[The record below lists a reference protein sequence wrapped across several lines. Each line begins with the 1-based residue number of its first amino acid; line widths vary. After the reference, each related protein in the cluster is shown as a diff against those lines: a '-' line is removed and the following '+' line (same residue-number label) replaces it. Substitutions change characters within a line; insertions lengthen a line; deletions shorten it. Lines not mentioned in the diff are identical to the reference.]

1 MGALERLGGLVRTVG
16 VVAACILIPGQIL
29 VALLYLGGRRFFRLP
44 ITPLQEL
51 EWHFFFALV
60 FLTIGAAL
68 LADRHVRIDIVRERL
83 SERARARIEIAGFFL
98 ALMPCCVALVYF
110 GGLGAWDAFITGERS
125 RAGLGLPWRWIVKST
140 IPIGGLL
147 LFSAGLVITAR
158 SIAKLR
164 NAQDLSNQRETGD
177 RSTP

>member
-1 MGALERLGGLVRTVG
+1 MQALERLGVVVRTVG
-16 VVAACILIPGQIL
+16 VVAACILIPSQIL
-29 VALLYLGGRRFFRLP
+29 VALLYLGGRRFFRMP

-83 SERARARIEIAGFFL
+83 SERARARIEITGFFL
-98 ALMPCCVALVYF
+98 ALMPCCIALIYF
-110 GGLGAWDAFITGERS
+110 GGLSAWDAFALGERS
-125 RAGLGLPWRWIVKST
+125 RAALGLPWRWIVKST

-158 SIAKLR
+158 NIAKLR
-164 NAQDLSNQRETGD
+164 DAEDLPHQRETKD
-177 RSTP
+177 RSMP

>member
-1 MGALERLGGLVRTVG
+1 MQGLVWLGVLVRTVG
-16 VVAACILIPGQIL
+16 VVAACILIPGQIV
-29 VALLYLGGRRFFRLP
+29 VALLYLGGRRFFRMP

-83 SERARARIEIAGFFL
+83 SERTRAKIEIAGFFL
-98 ALMPCCVALVYF
+98 ALMPCCIALVYF
-110 GGLGAWDAFITGERS
+110 GGLGAWNAFIIGERS
-125 RAGLGLPWRWIVKST
+125 PAGLGLPWRWIVKST

-147 LFSAGLVITAR
+147 LFSAGLVITAHN
-158 SIAKLR
+158 IKKLR
-164 NAQDLSNQRETGD
+164 NAGDVPDRRETGN
-177 RSTP
+177 RNTP